1 MFIDIYIYNNNN
13 KKRKNMKKQ
22 AKVNVETQPQ
32 TYSQEYSCKVDNSTT
47 ANVKVV
53 EIPNTLEELRN
64 RFNDDLILQFILRQ
78 VIAHSCFSAVR
89 SAFKKGISLKEWTF
103 TLPQKREASALNKLT
118 TEQRKQL
125 SNLSAD
131 KLEQLLQLLKD

>member
-1 MFIDIYIYNNNN
+1 
-13 KKRKNMKKQ
+13 MKKQ
-22 AKVNVETQPQ
+22 KVNVEPQ
-32 TYSQEYSCKVDNSTT
+32 TYSQEYTCKVDNETT
-47 ANVKVV
+47 AIVKVV
-53 EIPNTLEELRN
+53 NIPATLEALRE
-64 RFNDDLILQFILRQ
+64 RFDDNIILTFVIRQ

-89 SAFKKGISLKEWTF
+89 SSAKKGNPLSEWTF

-125 SNLSAD
+125 SALSAD